1 MFFVKRFHLLLF
13 LFLPSVLFAQ
23 QAVSYTRGAT
33 QLEDILPSSPEAA
46 SRVRYA
52 DVPFTHSLGAS
63 QYSVPLWELKGREL
77 SLPISLEYS
86 SNGIRLDEIAGVAGL
101 GWALNAGG
109 CITLRYRY
117 TGKEDLGPD
126 FGLGYH
132 DFGARH
138 YSATLR
144 RWLVPDSKSEDYYG
158 INPYVYCAGE
168 PVRLVDT
175 DGRDPIYALSFFGR
189 ARRIG
194 DDGKSN
200 NESYLVRGRV
210 PTGRLLDGVRQ
221 SYEDTKQSKKENGG
235 HSYYGDDVVTRWDE
249 GDGSFSFINN
259 DGDIV
264 VKAIMRPFV
273 VNGKMVRPIDAS
285 QLSMWWHTHPDIYIN
300 GGCLGSSIPSPK
312 DIEEQVRLRI
322 SGFKG
327 NSFVIGTRTNYVTF
341 YNENGVLITV
351 KWEEFLKMG
360 TQQE

>member
-1 MFFVKRFHLLLF
+1 M
-13 LFLPSVLFAQ
+13 
-23 QAVSYTRGAT
+23 
-33 QLEDILPSSPEAA
+33 
-46 SRVRYA
+46 
-52 DVPFTHSLGAS
+52 
-63 QYSVPLWELKGREL
+63 
-77 SLPISLEYS
+77 
-86 SNGIRLDEIAGVAGL
+86 
-101 GWALNAGG
+101 
-109 CITLRYRY
+109 
-117 TGKEDLGPD
+117 
-126 FGLGYH
+126 
-132 DFGARH
+132 
-138 YSATLR
+138 
-144 RWLVPDSKSEDYYG
+144 
-158 INPYVYCAGE
+158 
-168 PVRLVDT
+168 RLVDT

-200 NESYLVRGRV
+200 NESYLVRGRVARDVRAATRAGKNYSGVLLENNNVMRV

-285 QLSMWWHTHPDIYIN
+285 QLSMWRHTHPDT
-300 GGCLGSSIPSPK
+300 K